1 MIEKQ
6 EVVKMN
12 LIEAVVFSKVQSIKK
27 LKKLSPKGIQ

>member
-12 LIEAVVFSKVQSIKK
+12 LIEAVVFSKALKS
-27 LKKLSPKGIQ
+27 LKKMSPKGIQ